1 MIRIIIAFLLVAYAT
16 SAADLALAGTW
27 KLKRG
32 KSRFSI
38 GQVPKSLVITIDAEP
53 NGLRYTSKSVT
64 AEGRELGMTYSAKFD
79 GKEYPIADSDRYDSI
94 SWTRVDNRTFLSVT
108 RKAGQQVG
116 GTKYV
121 VSPDGKTFT
130 RTGTAKRPG
139 GDTNQYTELF
149 ERQ

>member
-1 MIRIIIAFLLVAYAT
+1 MIRMIIAFLLVACAT
-16 SAADLALAGTW
+16 SAADLTLAGSW
-27 KLKRG
+27 KLNRA

-38 GQVPKSLVITIDAEP
+38 GQVPKSLLITIEAEP

-79 GKEYPIADSDRYDSI
+79 GKEYPIPNNERYDSI
-94 SWTRVDNRTFLSVT
+94 SWTKVDNRTFLSAT
-108 RKAGQQVG
+108 KKGGQQVG
-116 GTKYV
+116 STKYV

-130 RTGTAKRPG
+130 RTGTAKREG
-139 GDTNQYTELF
+139 GDINQYTELF